1 MEDKK
6 IVKLEDEQ
14 SEQIAGGV
22 DPIFKPD
29 VPIFKPDV
37 PNFEPNI
44 IEPYYPGT
52 GIPEFKCP
60 FCSKI
65 IPGEKKFD
73 EHVATC
79 EFQPLTPFV

>member
-37 PNFEPNI
+37 PNFHI
-44 IEPYYPGT
+44 I
-52 GIPEFKCP
+52 F
-60 FCSKI
+60 FCFNFSKTSR
-65 IPGEKKFD
+65 
-73 EHVATC
+73 V
-79 EFQPLTPFV
+79 

>member
-14 SEQIAGGV
+14 LEQIAGGV
-22 DPIFKPD
+22 DPIFEPD
-29 VPIFKPDV
+29 IPIFKPDV
-37 PNFEPNI
+37 PIFEPNI
-44 IEPYYPGT
+44 IEPYIPGYEN
-52 GIPEFKCP
+52 PEFKCP

-65 IPGEKKFD
+65 LLKEEEFD